1 MELRIEYKSKRELTE
16 NRKHMNSLAEE
27 YNRITENNH
36 KVSFTEDENRE
47 LDSILSEIE
56 KSGYVLYSINEKPAK
71 VLMSV
76 QEFLEKTG
84 TFASSWFVDSNG
96 HRSLVLKIKEG
107 VTLSITE
114 ISEYAYAILLIE
126 SKPRI
131 SFPVNETVTGF
142 DEVYER
148 IKDYL

>member
-1 MELRIEYKSKRELTE
+1 MELRIKYKSKRELTE
-16 NRKHMNSLAEE
+16 NRKHMNSLAEK
-27 YNRITENNH
+27 YNKITDNNR
-36 KVSFTEDENRE
+36 KVSFTEDESKE
-47 LDSILSEIE
+47 LDSILSKIE

-84 TFASSWFVDSNG
+84 TFAPSWFVDSNG
-96 HRSLVLKIKEG
+96 YRSLVLRIKEG

-114 ISEYAYAILLIE
+114 ISEYAYAVLLIE

-148 IKDYL
+148 IKDFL